1 MDDLRNFDL
10 NLLIV
15 FEAVYTAGNVSHAA
29 KQLNQSQ
36 PTISNSL
43 SRLRGIVDDPLF
55 VRRSNGVEPTPKA
68 ISMIGP
74 VREALQIIKTGVSE
88 GEAFDPEHDTRH
100 FRLVMLDQLEPIL
113 LPQVVRA
120 IQSRRNVTFEMLH
133 IAYEPVLEGLND
145 GSLDL
150 VLAPH
155 LPEAKEIE
163 QETIGQADTVVVA
176 RKGHPEINGVVTLE
190 QYQRLGHMALIPK
203 LRAMTRIDEF
213 LRHAGTTR
221 HIAYTSSKFWA
232 FPQMIANTDLIAQI
246 PGDFA
251 REAAK
256 YYPLQIC
263 DLPFEMPNQEVYMI
277 WKSNR
282 SNETSHRWLRAQI
295 REAYEAS
302 IAERNGTV
310 AGSTP

>member
-1 MDDLRNFDL
+1 MDELRNFDL
-10 NLLIV
+10 NLLVV

-43 SRLRGIVDDPLF
+43 SRLRGIVNDPLF

-68 ISMIGP
+68 MSMIGP
-74 VREALQIIKTGVSE
+74 VRDALQIIRTGVSE
-88 GEAFDPEHDTRH
+88 SGAFDPEQDKRH
-100 FRLVMLDQLEPIL
+100 FRLVMLDQLEPVL
-113 LPQVVRA
+113 LPEIVRA
-120 IQSRRNVTFEMLH
+120 IQSKRNVTFEMLH

-155 LPEAKEIE
+155 FPDAKEIE
-163 QETIGQADTVVVA
+163 QETIGQANTVVVA
-176 RKGHPEINGVVTLE
+176 RKGHPEINGKVTLE

-213 LRHAGTTR
+213 LRHAGITR

-282 SNETSHRWLRAQI
+282 SNETSHRWLREQI
-295 REAYEAS
+295 REAYEGS
-302 IAERNGTV
+302 IKQ
-310 AGSTP
+310 